1 MTSNTKSRRVPT
13 KSVSQRF
20 KFKEMD
26 TSLLKENDDEFEFE
40 TNLENFDVEK
50 MKK

>member
-1 MTSNTKSRRVPT
+1 MSSITKSRRAST

-26 TSLLKENDDEFEFE
+26 TSLLNEKDDEFEFE
-40 TNLENFDVEK
+40 TNLEKFDVEK
-50 MKK
+50 NKK